1 MTAPSPRRRTILR
14 AAERLFEHYGLGK
27 TTIADVAR
35 EAGVGVGTVYL
46 EFAGKEAIVEE
57 LSRAKHETVLSAM
70 RAASTRPD
78 LTLLERVAAV
88 FDARLAA
95 TFGLARAGMHACD
108 LVRCRGE
115 GPVAEA
121 SAAFLAEQRVLI
133 VELVRLGAR
142 AKEIDSSDP
151 DTTADALLACYATF
165 SAPHVLG
172 REEAAAHR
180 ELARVHS
187 VVLYGLARRPRG

>member
-1 MTAPSPRRRTILR
+1 MTATSPRRRTILR
-14 AAERLFEHYGLGK
+14 AAERLFEHYGPGK

-57 LSRAKHETVLSAM
+57 LSRAKHEAVLSAM
-70 RAASTRPD
+70 RTASTRSD

-95 TFGLARAGMHACD
+95 TFGLVRAGVHACD

-115 GPVAEA
+115 GAVTSA
-121 SAAFLAEQRVLI
+121 SAAFIAEERVLL
-133 VELVRLGAR
+133 VELVRSGVRAR
-142 AKEIDSSDP
+142 EIDSSDP
-151 DTTADALLACYATF
+151 DATAAALLACYASF
-165 SAPHVLG
+165 AAPQVLG
-172 REEAAAHR
+172 RDEKDAR
-180 ELARVHS
+180 SELERVHV
-187 VVLYGLARRPRG
+187 VVLHGLARRRRG